1 LRMPNRLVHT
11 QRSGYGAG
19 TGIASTRHGRTMR
32 RPITIRTMGT
42 PTATTA
48 GMAAEYILAAGDIT
62 AVDMSAVEFVPVAED
77 TLAVA
82 EDAPVAATVVIGR
95 GELNART
102 RGRS

>member
-1 LRMPNRLVHT
+1 
-11 QRSGYGAG
+11 
-19 TGIASTRHGRTMR
+19 
-32 RPITIRTMGT
+32 
-42 PTATTA
+42 
-48 GMAAEYILAAGDIT
+48 
-62 AVDMSAVEFVPVAED
+62 VDMSAVEFVPVAED

>member
-1 LRMPNRLVHT
+1 
-11 QRSGYGAG
+11 
-19 TGIASTRHGRTMR
+19 
-32 RPITIRTMGT
+32 MGT

-48 GMAAEYILAAGDIT
+48 GMAAGYILAAGDIT
-62 AVDMSAVEFVPVAED
+62 AVDMSAVEFVAVAED

-95 GELNART
+95 GELDART